1 MAWEV
6 QATPPVTES
15 ATQLKQLRTY
25 DTRCWGRGCVFVQL
39 HLASQP
45 NRRAL
50 TPDFQADVGA
60 TGHNRAVVSSFGWL
74 DTDNEQRRKM
84 LEVVDLFK
92 EEGTVDELGIGSIR
106 DAFAD
111 SLFPGTSVLQTRL
124 RYILF
129 IPWLMQHAAQGNR
142 TATEMSATFRNSEFY
157 LINALKA
164 GDEKLGVIGNTA
176 RGKLKRLPSSMYWAA
191 MGSWGIRNG
200 DLSPE
205 AFFRRQYEYRRLA
218 SRTAKADDPESR
230 ELTSLKDLDP
240 HLPPPPSGWLGG
252 VNFTLTSDE
261 EQYLSDVITASNTD
275 SVFAWLIRN
284 QPKADLPNYVW
295 DLTNLAQAPEQLRDL
310 VDHARRF
317 HSTIYGAAVLYN
329 LLLARKREDDELI
342 DQYEAKLSN
351 WRDELQETECLN
363 RWSRTDW
370 WATVRRCNPR
380 VRPATVTFVNNW
392 IDLSDSDVDIAHDST
407 AAKLVAA
414 RERQIKGGRARLA
427 NQAALDRW
435 SGSSGLSRLDYR
447 WSVARRHLTD
457 LYAARTSV

>member
-1 MAWEV
+1 
-6 QATPPVTES
+6 
-15 ATQLKQLRTY
+15 
-25 DTRCWGRGCVFVQL
+25 
-39 HLASQP
+39 
-45 NRRAL
+45 
-50 TPDFQADVGA
+50 
-60 TGHNRAVVSSFGWL
+60 
-74 DTDNEQRRKM
+74 M

-129 IPWLMQHAAQGNR
+129 IPWLMQHATQGNR
-142 TATEMSATFRNSEFY
+142 SAAEMSASFRNSEFY

-164 GDEKLGVIGNTA
+164 GGEKLGVIGNTA
-176 RGKLKRLPSSMYWAA
+176 QGKLKRLPSSMYWAA
-191 MGSWGIRNG
+191 MGTWGVRNG

-230 ELTSLKDLDP
+230 ELPPLGDLDP
-240 HLPPPPSGWLGG
+240 HLPQPPSGWLGG

-261 EQYLSDVITASNTD
+261 EQYLSDAIAASNPN
-275 SVFAWLIRN
+275 SMFAWLIRN
-284 QPKADLPNYVW
+284 EPPDLPNYVW
-295 DLTNLAQAPEQLRDL
+295 ELKNLDAAPDQLRDL

-317 HSTIYGAAVLYN
+317 HSAIYGAAVLYN
-329 LLLARKREDDELI
+329 LLLALKKEDDDLI
-342 DQYEAKLSN
+342 SEYEAELSN
-351 WRDELQETECLN
+351 WRDELQVTACLDD
-363 RWSRTDW
+363 WSRTDW

-380 VRPATVTFVNNW
+380 VRPATVTFVNAW
-392 IDLSDSDVDIAHDST
+392 IDLADSDVDVAHDAA
-407 AAKLVAA
+407 AAKLVSA

-435 SGSSGLSRLDYR
+435 SGRSGLSRLDYR

-457 LYAARTSV
+457 LYAARTPA

>member
-1 MAWEV
+1 M
-6 QATPPVTES
+6 
-15 ATQLKQLRTY
+15 
-25 DTRCWGRGCVFVQL
+25 
-39 HLASQP
+39 
-45 NRRAL
+45 
-50 TPDFQADVGA
+50 
-60 TGHNRAVVSSFGWL
+60 VSSFGWL

-84 LEVVDLFK
+84 FEVIDLFK

-129 IPWLMQHAAQGNR
+129 IPWLMQHASQGNR
-142 TATEMSATFRNSEFY
+142 TSTEMSAHFRNSEFY

-176 RGKLKRLPSSMYWAA
+176 QGKLKRLPSSMYWAA
-191 MGSWGIRNG
+191 LGTWGIRNG

-230 ELTSLKDLDP
+230 ELTPLKDLDP

-252 VNFTLTSDE
+252 VNFTLTSNE
-261 EQYLSDVITASNTD
+261 EQYLSDVIAASNTD
-275 SVFAWLIRN
+275 SMFAWLIRN
-284 QPKADLPNYVW
+284 QPPPDLPNFVW
-295 DLTNLAQAPEQLRDL
+295 DIGNLNHAPEQLRDM

-329 LLLARKREDDELI
+329 LLLARRREDDDLI
-342 DQYEAKLSN
+342 SEYEAELSN
-351 WRDELQETECLN
+351 WRDELQETKCLDG
-363 RWSRTDW
+363 WSRTEW

-380 VRPATVTFVNNW
+380 VRPATVTFVNAW
-392 IDLSDSDVDIAHDST
+392 IDLAISDVDFVHDAT
-407 AAKLVAA
+407 ATKLVSA
-414 RERQIKGGRARLA
+414 RERQIKGGRARLV

-435 SGSSGLSRLDYR
+435 SGRSGLSRLDYR
-447 WSVARRHLTD
+447 WSVAQRHLTD
-457 LYAARTSV
+457 LYTARMPA

>member
-1 MAWEV
+1 M
-6 QATPPVTES
+6 
-15 ATQLKQLRTY
+15 
-25 DTRCWGRGCVFVQL
+25 
-39 HLASQP
+39 
-45 NRRAL
+45 
-50 TPDFQADVGA
+50 
-60 TGHNRAVVSSFGWL
+60 VSSFGWL

-129 IPWLMQHAAQGNR
+129 IPWLMQHAARGNH
-142 TATEMSATFRNSEFY
+142 TATEMSANFRNSEFY

-176 RGKLKRLPSSMYWAA
+176 QGKLKRLPSSMYWAA
-191 MGSWGIRNG
+191 MGTWGVRNG

-205 AFFRRQYEYRRLA
+205 AFFRRQYEYQRLA

-230 ELTSLKDLDP
+230 ELTPLKDLDP

-261 EQYLSDVITASNTD
+261 EQYLSDAIASSNPD
-275 SVFAWLIRN
+275 SMFAWLIRN
-284 QPKADLPNYVW
+284 EPPELPSFVW
-295 DLTNLAQAPEQLRDL
+295 EVANLHEAPEQLRDL

-329 LLLARKREDDELI
+329 LLLARKREDDDLVSE
-342 DQYEAKLSN
+342 YEAELSD
-351 WRDELQETECLN
+351 WRSELEQTSCLDG
-363 RWSRTDW
+363 WSRADW

-380 VRPATVTFVNNW
+380 VRPATVTFVNAW
-392 IDLSDSDVDIAHDST
+392 IDLAESDADIAHDS
-407 AAKLVAA
+407 AASALVST

-435 SGSSGLSRLDYR
+435 SGRSGLSRLDYR

-457 LYAARTSV
+457 LYAARTPA